1 MSASDQAYEFIKRGI
16 LTGDLV
22 PSTFL
27 TEGQLAEEVGV
38 SRTPVREALLRLQAE
53 GMVELFPKK
62 GALVVPATPREA
74 REIFEA
80 RSLIEEWAA
89 GQVWSQRTEA
99 VPALQEKLDEMV
111 AAMKA
116 DDIGAFSTADRAFHE
131 VIVEAAGNSVITR
144 QYRHL
149 RDRQIVIV
157 AGNMRADKSRMTDSV
172 KQHRGLVELLTSGTR
187 ATFVRACREHVSHA
201 TGLVASR

>member
-62 GALVVPATPREA
+62 GALVVPATPQEA

-89 GQVWSQRTEA
+89 GQVWSQRAEA